1 MSELETEVICELL
14 RALASHEDDETPT
27 EAFYE
32 AWDIHRERAGPFDE
46 LVRELHSRG
55 LIRARAKVD
64 RTREVGNERPLIST
78 ELIVEG
84 ITEAGVAFIK
94 EQCS

>member
-14 RALASHEDDETPT
+14 RALANHENDETPA

-32 AWDIHRERAGPFDE
+32 AWDTNRERAGPFDE
-46 LVRELHSRG
+46 VVRELHGRE
-55 LIRARAKVD
+55 LIRARTKVD
-64 RTREVGNERPLIST
+64 RHREVGNEQPLIST

-84 ITEAGVAFIK
+84 ITGAGVTVIE
-94 EQCS
+94 EQCP